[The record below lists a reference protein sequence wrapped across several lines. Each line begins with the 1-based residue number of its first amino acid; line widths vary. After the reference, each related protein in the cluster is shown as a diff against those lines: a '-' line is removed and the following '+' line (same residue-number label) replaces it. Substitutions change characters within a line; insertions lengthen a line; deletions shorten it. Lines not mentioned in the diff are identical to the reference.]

1 MQETRTTTP
10 DLERLRAA
18 LGVVAELVVAD
29 PVYAPIFTRLETEI
43 ELEEALLA
51 QDVIGRARAI
61 VQAQSATR

>member
-1 MQETRTTTP
+1 MRDASTTTP
-10 DLERLRAA
+10 DLERLRVA

-29 PVYAPIFTRLETEI
+29 PVYAPIFTRLEAEI

-61 VQAQSATR
+61 AQSQSATR

>member
-1 MQETRTTTP
+1 MRVATTNTTE
-10 DLERLRAA
+10 LSRLRAA
-18 LGVVAELVVAD
+18 LKVVAELVVAD
-29 PVYAPIFTRLETEI
+29 PVYAPIFTRLEAEI